1 MNIFNLEK
9 SVRPQFLLHK
19 EKLPCN
25 FEIRGDFLKVD
36 VRKAFVLDNKAN
48 PGLNV
53 LRHRLVDGGTKVQAH
68 REMVGH
74 LEIYY

>member
-1 MNIFNLEK
+1 MGQRVILK
-9 SVRPQFLLHK
+9 KR
-19 EKLPCN
+19 LPCN

-36 VRKAFVLDNKAN
+36 VRKAFVLDNQAN

-53 LRHRLVDGGTKVQAH
+53 LCHRLVDGGTKVQAH

-74 LEIYY
+74 LGEV